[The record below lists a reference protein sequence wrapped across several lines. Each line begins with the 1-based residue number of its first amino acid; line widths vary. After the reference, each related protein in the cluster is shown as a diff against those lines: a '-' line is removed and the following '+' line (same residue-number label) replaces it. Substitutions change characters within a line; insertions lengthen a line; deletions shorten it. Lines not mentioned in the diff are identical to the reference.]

1 MYISTIKFHLKPCLD
16 MNRWQREDLTALEN
30 HLLSLNNPIKSLFR
44 VTITLSAPY
53 SKFPVYIQ
61 C

>member
-1 MYISTIKFHLKPCLD
+1 MYISTINFHLKPCLD
-16 MNRWQREDLTALEN
+16 MNRRQREDLTALEN
-30 HLLSLNNPIKSLFR
+30 LSSLNNPTKSPLR